1 MPQHSS
7 DDDSD
12 LDEGI
17 GRKSAV
23 KSYQRRS
30 MNAAQAKGGRTGNT
44 AGGGMTSKY
53 SFESADE
60 LDSEISNFGIKN
72 QQQIAMEQ
80 QQQQQEKRVSLRQ
93 SITSYS
99 GLTATTTKVPTVSD
113 VESIEIAKK
122 WLTSPCNINDPKML
136 CYVKREK
143 SLLGGKVKY
152 KCYLEGKEDSIPR
165 YMMTANKKSG
175 SSTSY
180 YLFLCSDEADI
191 DDRGSEAVIG
201 KLRGL
206 NAVGTKYII
215 TDEGLSTEKTVVES
229 MLLRELG
236 FISFEFDGGP
246 SKIEALIPTVNPINN
261 KACVWKP
268 GCSDSDQNRSVED
281 RKDDIDLTKLVNKQP
296 QWDEKYGG
304 HVLNFNGRVKVSSVK
319 NFQLLMKS
327 GKSPTRSAESQEN
340 QAKSDNDFND
350 ITLQFGKVDKDRF
363 SLDFQYPL
371 SPFQAFALCI
381 ASMDGKIADR
391 TGYEYVNKA
400 LRYIGV
406 TGDSKAKAIVR
417 ADTK

>member
-1 MPQHSS
+1 MSRHSS
-7 DDDSD
+7 DDDD
-12 LDEGI
+12 LDDGW
-17 GRKSAV
+17 GKVAV
-23 KSYQRRS
+23 KSYQRHS
-30 MNAAQAKGGRTGNT
+30 LNAAQAKGGRATNS
-44 AGGGMTSKY
+44 AGGGMPSY

-60 LDSEISNFGIKN
+60 LDSEINNFGVKN
-72 QQQIAMEQ
+72 QQKIILEQ
-80 QQQQQEKRVSLRQ
+80 QNQQQQEKRTSLRQ
-93 SITSYS
+93 SITSYT
-99 GLTATTTKVPTVSD
+99 GLTAAPTKAPTISD

-136 CYVKREK
+136 CYVEREK
-143 SLLGGKVKY
+143 SLLGGKITY
-152 KCYLEGKEDSIPR
+152 KCYLEAKDESKPR
-165 YMMTANKKSG
+165 YIMTANKKKS

-206 NAVGTKYII
+206 NAIGTKYSI
-215 TDEGLSTEKTVVES
+215 TDEGMSTDKTVVES

-236 FISFEFDGGP
+236 YMAFEFDGGP
-246 SKIEALIPTVNPINN
+246 SKIEALIPSVNPVNS

-268 GCSDSDQNRSVED
+268 GCSDSSQNRSIET
-281 RKDDIDLTKLVNKQP
+281 RKDDNDLIKLVNKQP

-327 GKSPTRSAESQEN
+327 NGKSPVRSTES
-340 QAKSDNDFND
+340 QAKSDDD
-350 ITLQFGKVDKDRF
+350 ASEIILQFGKVDKNKF

-406 TGDSKAKAIVR
+406 TGDNKAKSIVR
-417 ADTK
+417 ADIK

>member
-1 MPQHSS
+1 MSHSS

-12 LDEGI
+12 FDEGV
-17 GRKSAV
+17 GKKVVAR
-23 KSYQRRS
+23 SYQRQS
-30 MNAAQAKGGRTGNT
+30 LNAAQAKGVRATNST
-44 AGGGMTSKY
+44 GGGMPSY

-60 LDSEISNFGIKN
+60 LDSEINNFGIKN
-72 QQQIAMEQ
+72 QQKIIMEQ
-80 QQQQQEKRVSLRQ
+80 QNQQQQEKRTSLRQ
-93 SITSYS
+93 SITSYT
-99 GLTATTTKVPTVSD
+99 GLTAAANIKEPTISD
-113 VESIEIAKK
+113 IESIKTAKK

-136 CYVKREK
+136 CYIAREK
-143 SLLGGKVKY
+143 SLLGGKITY
-152 KCYLEGKEDSIPR
+152 KCYLEAKDESKAR
-165 YMMTANKKSG
+165 YIMTANKKKS

-206 NAVGTKYII
+206 NAVGTKYLI
-215 TDEGLSTEKTVVES
+215 TDEGLSMEKTVVES

-236 FISFEFDGGP
+236 YILFEFNGGP
-246 SKIEALIPTVNPINN
+246 CKIEALIPSVNPVNN
-261 KACVWKP
+261 KASVWKP
-268 GCSDSDQNRSVED
+268 GGSDNNQNRSIET
-281 RKDDIDLTKLVNKQP
+281 RNDDNDVIKIVNKEP
-296 QWDEKYGG
+296 FWDEKYGG

-327 GKSPTRSAESQEN
+327 NNKSPLRSTES
-340 QAKSDNDFND
+340 QAKSDDD
-350 ITLQFGKVDKDRF
+350 GSAIVLQFGKIGKDTF
-363 SLDFQYPL
+363 ALDFQYPL

-406 TGDSKAKAIVR
+406 TSDNKAKSIVR
-417 ADTK
+417 ADVK

>member
-1 MPQHSS
+1 VKKSQAGRQIETMPQHSS

-12 LDEGI
+12 LDEVI

-99 GLTATTTKVPTVSD
+99 GLTATTTKAPTVSD

-122 WLTSPCNINDPKML
+122 WLTSPCNINDL
-136 CYVKREK
+136 
-143 SLLGGKVKY
+143 
-152 KCYLEGKEDSIPR
+152 
-165 YMMTANKKSG
+165 
-175 SSTSY
+175 
-180 YLFLCSDEADI
+180 
-191 DDRGSEAVIG
+191 
-201 KLRGL
+201 
-206 NAVGTKYII
+206 
-215 TDEGLSTEKTVVES
+215 ES

-236 FISFEFDGGP
+236 SISFEFDGGP

-268 GCSDSDQNRSVED
+268 GCSDSDQNRSVEN
-281 RKDDIDLTKLVNKQP
+281 RKDDTDLTKLVNKQP

-304 HVLNFNGRVKVSSVK
+304 PVLNFNGRVKVSSVK

-371 SPFQAFALCI
+371 SLRIFFQ
-381 ASMDGKIADR
+381 R
-391 TGYEYVNKA
+391 
-400 LRYIGV
+400 
-406 TGDSKAKAIVR
+406 
-417 ADTK
+417 